1 MTASI
6 ESRASWVVASVALA
20 ILAIS
25 FGGPWIVVVGLKQIA
40 AETGGARSVP
50 ALAGA
55 LAWLGAG
62 LGGIVLGQVA
72 DRYGVRW
79 TVMFGAAMIALG
91 LAISTLGETWQLYLG
106 HGLFMGLIGNAGLN
120 APLYVYVTRWFDRR
134 RGSALALIAS
144 GQYLAG
150 AVWPLVFERAIASYG
165 WRQTMIV
172 FGLVQLAAIVPL
184 AAIFLRPP
192 PEVPVAITA
201 AAGQDQDGPVLG
213 WPKNAVF
220 VVLVIASFFCC
231 VPMSMP
237 QQHLVALCSDL
248 GIRPTHGAAM
258 LSLLLATAFVSRQ
271 IWGAISDRIGGLM
284 TVLAG
289 SVWQVFSIAAFLVT
303 QDEVGLFAVSA
314 IFGLGFS
321 GIIPAYVL
329 AVRELF
335 PAREAGWRVPTLLCS
350 TGFGMAAGGWIAGL
364 LYDHFGFYGPAFAA
378 GIAFNVIN
386 IVVIAV
392 LVARRRIRPRTVPVS
407 AYG

>member
-1 MTASI
+1 MNASI
-6 ESRASWVVASVALA
+6 ESRASWVVASVSLA

-25 FGGPWIVVVGLKQIA
+25 FGGPWIVVVGLKLIA

-79 TVMFGAAMIALG
+79 TVMFGSVMIALG

-106 HGLFMGLIGNAGLN
+106 HGLFVGLIGNAGLN

-150 AVWPLVFERAIASYG
+150 AFWPLVFERAIASYG
-165 WRQTMIV
+165 WRATMIV
-172 FGLVQLAAIVPL
+172 FGFAQLAAILPL
-184 AAIFLRPP
+184 AAIFLRAP
-192 PEVPVAITA
+192 PEVPAVAA
-201 AAGQDQDGPVLG
+201 VAAGEERADVLG

-220 VVLVIASFFCC
+220 VLLVVASFFCC

-248 GIRPTHGAAM
+248 GIRPSHGAAM

-271 IWGAISDRIGGLM
+271 IWGAISDRIGGLA

-289 SVWQVFSIAAFLVT
+289 SAWQVLSVAAFLVT
-303 QDEVGLFAVSA
+303 QDEIGLFAVSA

-335 PAREAGWRVPTLLCS
+335 PAHEAGWRVPTLLCS
-350 TGFGMAAGGWIAGL
+350 TGFGMAAGGWLAGL

-378 GIAFNVIN
+378 GILFNVVN
-386 IVVIAV
+386 IVLIGV
-392 LVARRRIRPRTVPVS
+392 LVVRRRIKPRPAPVA